1 MIVELL
7 MNIYAVPLMYCSRQ
21 LIKSL
26 ETTKKGLAQQGKV
39 RAEAYSP
46 PVKARS
52 SFGSTNRNILFRRS
66 QVRDYNQHFRAHILP
81 KFKNMRFL
89 AMGTGDLTDFRGD
102 LLRHGLS
109 VKTAR
114 NVIYSSFRA
123 MYRDARAEMKS

>member
-46 PVKARS
+46 PVKWLDLLLDPRIEIFFSAGLRL
-52 SFGSTNRNILFRRS
+52 GIITSTS
-66 QVRDYNQHFRAHILP
+66 EPILP

-89 AMGTGDLTDFRGD
+89 ASGQGT
-102 LLRHGLS
+102 
-109 VKTAR
+109 
-114 NVIYSSFRA
+114 
-123 MYRDARAEMKS
+123 